1 MQKQLKF
8 NGYYFCWTIL
18 LFLTEVLMEKYVHDT
33 VIRPYVGDLLVV
45 ILLYCFVRSFFNFSI
60 KATAFGVLFF
70 AYGIEVLQYLN
81 FIKLIGLQDYYWAN
95 MLMGNYFE
103 WMDLVAYSMGI
114 VLVLLFE
121 CWLVPIYKNSF
132 SAAWQGI
139 LVFFKEESNTL
150 VHLFSAV
157 GVVLLAFLLK
167 VGPLE
172 WIALLSCINLV
183 WVSEIINSSIET
195 MADFI
200 CPQRDDRIK
209 KIKDLAAGAVLV
221 AAIFSAIIA
230 AMVFVPKLILLFK

>member
-1 MQKQLKF
+1 MQKRLKL
-8 NGYYFCWTIL
+8 NGYYFCWTLL
-18 LFLTEVLMEKYVHDT
+18 LFLTEVLIEKYVHDK

-45 ILLYCFVRSFFNFSI
+45 ILLYCFVRSFFNFPI

-70 AYGIEVLQYLN
+70 AYGIEALQYLN

-95 MLMGNYFE
+95 ILMGNYFE
-103 WMDLVAYSMGI
+103 WMDLIAYTTGI
-114 VLVLLFE
+114 VIVLLFE
-121 CWLVPIYKNSF
+121 CWIVPIYKNSF

-139 LVFFKEESNTL
+139 LVFFKEESNAL
-150 VHLFSAV
+150 VHLFSAAA
-157 GVVLLAFLLK
+157 VVLLAFLLR
-167 VGPLE
+167 VGSLE
-172 WIALLSCINLV
+172 WIALLGCISLV
-183 WVSEIINSSIET
+183 WVSEIINTSIET

-230 AMVFVPKLILLFK
+230 ALIFVPKLIMLFI